1 MLPKVSVKSRIAAFE
16 DRTPIVQTFG
26 PSPPRL
32 GKVPSVNHSFPLSPE
47 KREKIPGLAD
57 LTSNLDLSETEFP
70 PLPLSVHIKSR
81 RGFAPTT
88 AESEAA
94 TVVPS
99 PPAVLQKEYTPF
111 RASPQSPLRVTVQ
124 SLQAST
130 LSSDTEYQ
138 FFTPPP
144 IDDFK
149 LPEQPKTP
157 RFGKA
162 SAVPIRSKG
171 AESERPFAKPSRPQ
185 PRLQIPSFGWRF
197 PPGEPLQ
204 RVKQNEVPGPRPR
217 PEDALARQNRY
228 KPHSSLS
235 QVFRAESSEEQFP
248 ELAPTEPSL
257 SVDEDSSQLS
267 PIPEGQPDL
276 GRSSPTHRN
285 RAATLRSPQGIEFGE
300 EQIIFSR
307 TTESLLEEDSGCS
320 TVLHSQ
326 TVLVP
331 KPLRP
336 YCPTV
341 ARPEA
346 KDSGEQILGSAGA
359 GYAYH
364 QRRRADADH
373 PNFSNFSFSFDTT
386 TSRDPDTFREAQ
398 HRLERNSKP
407 ILLPSPLSRL
417 GYDNP
422 PSTPE
427 LPDSESRTFEFSVP
441 TLEGASVSDS
451 KRPSRRRAATS
462 RSHTRHPL
470 SFGPYTEPFSLRPPH
485 QLHSFRPILFEDGSI
500 LPLESEIKLLQHQRG
515 QAQKETE
522 RSNFWRASLDQ
533 YLSAYSPL
541 DSSPES
547 TETPTQ
553 GAPKAGAQHL
563 EVSVPQEPEELTP
576 RITRSLIQHRLRPSD
591 SESESDSDA
600 MDRLRPESALA
611 VSQHRREAIRLA
623 KAQET
628 SVIEKCKRSGA
639 SIPEYAFDELI
650 GKGSFGRVYKW

>member
-1 MLPKVSVKSRIAAFE
+1 VLPKVSVKSRIATFE
-16 DRTPIVQTFG
+16 NRSPIVQTFG
-26 PSPPRL
+26 SSPPRP
-32 GKVPSVNHSFPLSPE
+32 GKVTSVNHSFPLSPE
-47 KREKIPGLAD
+47 KRGKNPGLAD

-70 PLPLSVHIKSR
+70 PLPVSVHIKSR

-130 LSSDTEYQ
+130 PSSDTEHQ
-138 FFTPPP
+138 FLTPPP
-144 IDDFK
+144 IDGSK
-149 LPEQPKTP
+149 PPEQPKTP

-162 SAVPIRSKG
+162 SVIPIRSKG
-171 AESERPFAKPSRPQ
+171 AGSERPFPEPSRPQ
-185 PRLQIPSFGWRF
+185 PRLQIPSFSCRF
-197 PPGEPLQ
+197 PPGDPLQ
-204 RVKQNEVPGPRPR
+204 RVKQNDVPGPRPK

-228 KPHSSLS
+228 KPPSSLS
-235 QVFRAESSEEQFP
+235 QVSRAESSEERSP
-248 ELAPTEPSL
+248 ELAPTESSL
-257 SVDEDSSQLS
+257 SVDEGSSQLS
-267 PIPEGQPDL
+267 PVPEGQLDV
-276 GRSSPTHRN
+276 GRSLPTHRN
-285 RAATLRSPQGIEFGE
+285 RATTLRSSQGIEFAE

-307 TTESLLEEDSGCS
+307 TTESLLEGDSGRS
-320 TVLHSQ
+320 TVLHSR

-331 KPLRP
+331 KPLRLC
-336 YCPTV
+336 CPTV

-346 KDSGEQILGSAGA
+346 KDSGEQILSPAGS

-364 QRRRADADH
+364 KRRGADADH
-373 PNFSNFSFSFDTT
+373 PNFSTFSFSFDTT
-386 TSRDPDTFREAQ
+386 TSKDPDTFREAQ
-398 HRLERNSKP
+398 HKLKRNSKS

-417 GYDNP
+417 GYNNP
-422 PSTPE
+422 PGTPE
-427 LPDSESRTFEFSVP
+427 LPDSEARTFEFSVP
-441 TLEGASVSDS
+441 TLEGALVSDS

-462 RSHTRHPL
+462 LSHTRHPL
-470 SFGPYTEPFSLRPPH
+470 SFGPYTEPFSLGPPG

-500 LPLESEIKLLQHQRG
+500 LPLESEIKLLRHQRE
-515 QAQKETE
+515 QVQKARA
-522 RSNFWRASLDQ
+522 RSNFWRASLKQ
-533 YLSAYSPL
+533 YLSTYSPP
-541 DSSPES
+541 DSSLES
-547 TETPTQ
+547 TEDPAQ

-563 EVSVPQEPEELTP
+563 EISVPQEPEELTP

-628 SVIEKCKRSGA
+628 SVLEKCRRSGA

>member
-1 MLPKVSVKSRIAAFE
+1 M
-16 DRTPIVQTFG
+16 QTFG
-26 PSPPRL
+26 PSPPRPR
-32 GKVPSVNHSFPLSPE
+32 KVTPVNHTFPLSPE
-47 KREKIPGLAD
+47 KREKTPGLAD
-57 LTSNLDLSETEFP
+57 LTNLSETEFP
-70 PLPLSVHIKSR
+70 PLPVSVHVKSR

-99 PPAVLQKEYTPF
+99 PPAVLRKEYTLL
-111 RASPQSPLRVTVQ
+111 RASSQSPLRVTVQ
-124 SLQAST
+124 SLQAPT
-130 LSSDTEYQ
+130 PSSDTEHQ
-138 FFTPPP
+138 FLTPPP
-144 IDDFK
+144 IDGPE
-149 LPEQPKTP
+149 LPEQPKPP

-162 SAVPIRSKG
+162 SAIPICSKG
-171 AESERPFAKPSRPQ
+171 AGSERPFPEPSRPQ

-197 PPGEPLQ
+197 PPGDPLQ
-204 RVKQNEVPGPRPR
+204 RVKQNDVPGPRPR
-217 PEDALARQNRY
+217 PADALTRQNRY

-235 QVFRAESSEEQFP
+235 QVFRAESSEEQSP

-267 PIPEGQPDL
+267 PIPEGQPDV

-285 RAATLRSPQGIEFGE
+285 RAATLRNPQGIEFAE

-307 TTESLLEEDSGCS
+307 TTESLFEEDSGRS
-320 TVLHSQ
+320 TVPHSR

-336 YCPTV
+336 YCPTS

-346 KDSGEQILGSAGA
+346 KDSGGQILTSAGA

-364 QRRRADADH
+364 QRRGADADH
-373 PNFSNFSFSFDTT
+373 PNLSNFSFSFDTT
-386 TSRDPDTFREAQ
+386 TSKDPDTFREAQ
-398 HRLERNSKP
+398 HKLERNSKP
-407 ILLPSPLSRL
+407 TLLPSPFSRL

-422 PSTPE
+422 SSTPE
-427 LPDSESRTFEFSVP
+427 LLDSEARTFKFSVP
-441 TLEGASVSDS
+441 TLEGASVSDL

-470 SFGPYTEPFSLRPPH
+470 SFGPYTEPFSLGPPH
-485 QLHSFRPILFEDGSI
+485 QLHSFRAISFEDGSI
-500 LPLESEIKLLQHQRG
+500 LPLESEIKLLRYQRE
-515 QAQKETE
+515 QAQKGTE
-522 RSNFWRASLDQ
+522 HSNFWRASLGQ
-533 YLSAYSPL
+533 YFSTDSPP

-553 GAPKAGAQHL
+553 GALKAGAQHL

-591 SESESDSDA
+591 SESESNSDA

-628 SVIEKCKRSGA
+628 SVIEKCRRSGA

>member
-1 MLPKVSVKSRIAAFE
+1 VLPRVSVKSRIAAFE
-16 DRTPIVQTFG
+16 NRGPIAQTSG
-26 PSPPRL
+26 SSPPRP
-32 GKVPSVNHSFPLSPE
+32 GKVASVNHSLPLSPE
-47 KREKIPGLAD
+47 KREKTPGLAD

-70 PLPLSVHIKSR
+70 PLPVSVHIKSR

-88 AESEAA
+88 AKSEAA

-99 PPAVLQKEYTPF
+99 PPAVLRKEYTPL
-111 RASPQSPLRVTVQ
+111 RASSQSPLRVTVQ
-124 SLQAST
+124 SLQAPT
-130 LSSDTEYQ
+130 PSSDTEHQ
-138 FFTPPP
+138 FLTPPP
-144 IDDFK
+144 IDGSK

-157 RFGKA
+157 GFGKA
-162 SAVPIRSKG
+162 SAIPIRSKG
-171 AESERPFAKPSRPQ
+171 AGSERPFPEPSRPQ

-197 PPGEPLQ
+197 LPGDPLQ
-204 RVKQNEVPGPRPR
+204 RVKQNDVPGPRPR
-217 PEDALARQNRY
+217 PEDTLARQNRY

-235 QVFRAESSEEQFP
+235 QVFRGESSEEQSP
-248 ELAPTEPSL
+248 ELAPTELSL
-257 SVDEDSSQLS
+257 SVDEDSFQLS
-267 PIPEGQPDL
+267 PIPEGQPDV
-276 GRSSPTHRN
+276 GQSSPTHRN
-285 RAATLRSPQGIEFGE
+285 RAAALRSPQGIEFAE
-300 EQIIFSR
+300 KQITFPR
-307 TTESLLEEDSGCS
+307 TAEPLLEEDSGRS
-320 TVLHSQ
+320 TVPHSR
-326 TVLVP
+326 TALVP

-336 YCPTV
+336 HCPTV
-341 ARPEA
+341 VRPEA
-346 KDSGEQILGSAGA
+346 KDSGEQLLTSAGA

-364 QRRRADADH
+364 QHRGADADH
-373 PNFSNFSFSFDTT
+373 PNLSNFSFSFDIT
-386 TSRDPDTFREAQ
+386 TSKDPDTFREAQ
-398 HRLERNSKP
+398 HKLERNSKP
-407 ILLPSPLSRL
+407 TLLPSPFSRL
-417 GYDNP
+417 RYDNP

-427 LPDSESRTFEFSVP
+427 LPDSEARTFKFSVP
-441 TLEGASVSDS
+441 TLEGASVSDL

-470 SFGPYTEPFSLRPPH
+470 SFGPYTEPFSLGPPH
-485 QLHSFRPILFEDGSI
+485 QLHSFRAILFEDGSI
-500 LPLESEIKLLQHQRG
+500 LPLESEIKLLRYQRE

-533 YLSAYSPL
+533 YLSTDSPP

-553 GAPKAGAQHL
+553 SALKARAQHL

-623 KAQET
+623 KAQEA
-628 SVIEKCKRSGA
+628 SVIEKCRRSGA